1 MSAINFPL
9 PRDISSAANEVSSQ
23 NAEQLPTGGS
33 GQSSVLRPDT
43 VTLSAVFP
51 PAPPVDAANFVQ
63 FQSPAQPA
71 LEAFPP
77 ALAEAPAQTANSPAQ
92 LASAPDTATTSAAA
106 PSLSQQEQLAQL
118 NRVLEQLGINPQ
130 SISLDNRL
138 ALIKSA
144 NDPPALL
151 NLVRTLG
158 VLNQAAT
165 SAQISALDANN
176 LSNPAPTG
184 TQAQVPA
191 QNESQAQP
199 PPAPTAPLQSSS
211 PPAGSRFESISSAA
225 GGAAPSAPIEATVQ
239 ASVAS
244 NAAVQF
250 QELRA
255 VFQEAD
261 NAQNQSDAA
270 GSGAIPQPSLS
281 IRV

>member
-9 PRDISSAANEVSSQ
+9 TTDISSAANQVSSQ
-23 NAEQLPTGGS
+23 NAEQLPAGGS
-33 GQSSVLRPDT
+33 GESTVLRPDT

-51 PAPPVDAANFVQ
+51 PPPPVDAANFVQ

-77 ALAEAPAQTANSPAQ
+77 ALAQTTGWPARFA
-92 LASAPDTATTSAAA
+92 LASNAPTTAATA
-106 PSLSQQEQLAQL
+106 PTLSQQEQLAQL

-158 VLNQAAT
+158 DEAT
-165 SAQISALDANN
+165 SGQISAPSANN
-176 LSNPAPTG
+176 LSNPVPAG
-184 TQAQVPA
+184 NQTQASA
-191 QNESQAQP
+191 QNEFQAQP
-199 PPAPTAPLQSSS
+199 PPASTASLQSSS
-211 PPAGSRFESISSAA
+211 PPAGSGFESISSGA
-225 GGAAPSAPIEATVQ
+225 GGAAPPSTIQ

-244 NAAVQF
+244 NAAAQF
-250 QELRA
+250 QELQA
-255 VFQEAD
+255 VFQDAG
-261 NAQNQSDAA
+261 NAQNEPGVA
-270 GSGAIPQPSLS
+270 GSGAVPQPSLS

>member
-9 PRDISSAANEVSSQ
+9 TTDISSAANQSSSQ
-23 NAEQLPTGGS
+23 NSEQLPTAGS

-51 PAPPVDAANFVQ
+51 PPPPVDAANFVQ

-77 ALAEAPAQTANSPAQ
+77 GPSQVANSPAQ
-92 LASAPDTATTSAAA
+92 LASAPDPTTAPTTA

-158 VLNQAAT
+158 VLNQAAAST
-165 SAQISALDANN
+165 QISAVGADNP
-176 LSNPAPTG
+176 SNPAPIG
-184 TQAQVPA
+184 NQTQAPA

-199 PPAPTAPLQSSS
+199 QPASTAPFQISS
-211 PPAGSRFESISSAA
+211 PPAGSGFESISSGA
-225 GGAAPSAPIEATVQ
+225 GGTAPTSTIQT
-239 ASVAS
+239 SVAS
-244 NAAVQF
+244 NAAAQF
-250 QELRA
+250 HELQT
-255 VFQEAD
+255 VFQDAG
-261 NAQNQSDAA
+261 NAHNQSSAG
-270 GSGAIPQPSLS
+270 GSGAVPQPSLS

>member
-9 PRDISSAANEVSSQ
+9 TRDISSAANEVSSQ
-23 NAEQLPTGGS
+23 NAEQLPTGGF

-63 FQSPAQPA
+63 FQSPARPA

-77 ALAEAPAQTANSPAQ
+77 ALAQAPGQTANSPSQ
-92 LASAPDTATTSAAA
+92 LASASEATTTSAAA

-158 VLNQAAT
+158 ALN
-165 SAQISALDANN
+165 ANN

-184 TQAQVPA
+184 IQAQVPA

-199 PPAPTAPLQSSS
+199 QPASTAPLQSSS
-211 PPAGSRFESISSAA
+211 PPAGSGFESISSAA
-225 GGAAPSAPIEATVQ
+225 GGAAPPSSVQ

-244 NAAVQF
+244 NGAAQF
-250 QELRA
+250 QELQA

-261 NAQNQSDAA
+261 NAQNQSGAA

>member
-9 PRDISSAANEVSSQ
+9 TRDISSAANEVSSQ

-33 GQSSVLRPDT
+33 GQSGVLRPDT

-63 FQSPAQPA
+63 FQSP
-71 LEAFPP
+71 
-77 ALAEAPAQTANSPAQ
+77 
-92 LASAPDTATTSAAA
+92 AAA

-165 SAQISALDANN
+165 SAQISVLSANN
-176 LSNPAPTG
+176 LSNPAPREFNHKPQLRTNLKPSLHLHPLLRFK
-184 TQAQVPA
+184 AQVRRRDPGSSQFPRRQAGRRHGRQSKLVWPA
-191 QNESQAQP
+191 MRLRSSRSSRLSSKGP
-199 PPAPTAPLQSSS
+199 ITRKTSPARP
-211 PPAGSRFESISSAA
+211 
-225 GGAAPSAPIEATVQ
+225 VQ
-239 ASVAS
+239 ALFL
-244 NAAVQF
+244 NH
-250 QELRA
+250 R
-255 VFQEAD
+255 
-261 NAQNQSDAA
+261 
-270 GSGAIPQPSLS
+270 
-281 IRV
+281 

>member
-9 PRDISSAANEVSSQ
+9 STDISSAANQVSSQ
-23 NAEQLPTGGS
+23 NAERLPTGGS
-33 GQSSVLRPDT
+33 GQSTVLRPDT

-51 PAPPVDAANFVQ
+51 PAPPVDTANFVQ
-63 FQSPAQPA
+63 FQSPAPPA

-77 ALAEAPAQTANSPAQ
+77 APAQTASSPAR
-92 LASAPDTATTSAAA
+92 LAPVANATTA
-106 PSLSQQEQLAQL
+106 PTPTQQEQLAQL

-165 SAQISALDANN
+165 STQISALNANN
-176 LSNPAPTG
+176 LSNPAATG
-184 TQAQVPA
+184 IQTQAPA
-191 QNESQAQP
+191 QNESQVQAP
-199 PPAPTAPLQSSS
+199 PVSIAPLQSSS
-211 PPAGSRFESISSAA
+211 APAGSGFESISSAA
-225 GGAAPSAPIEATVQ
+225 GGAAPRTSAQ

-244 NAAVQF
+244 NGAARF
-250 QELRA
+250 QELQA

-261 NAQNQSDAA
+261 KAQNQAGA
-270 GSGAIPQPSLS
+270 VGSGASPQPSLS

>member
-9 PRDISSAANEVSSQ
+9 STDISSAANQVSSQ
-23 NAEQLPTGGS
+23 NAEQLPAGGS
-33 GQSSVLRPDT
+33 GQSTALWPDT
-43 VTLSAVFP
+43 VTFSAVFP

-77 ALAEAPAQTANSPAQ
+77 VLAQTASSPAQ
-92 LASAPDTATTSAAA
+92 LASGSDAATIPATAPG
-106 PSLSQQEQLAQL
+106 LSQQEQLAQL
-118 NRVLEQLGINPQ
+118 DRVLERLGISPQ

-158 VLNQAAT
+158 VLNEAAT
-165 SAQISALDANN
+165 SRQISPLNVNN
-176 LSNPAPTG
+176 LSNPAATG
-184 TQAQVPA
+184 IQTRAPA

-199 PPAPTAPLQSSS
+199 PPASIAPLQSSS
-211 PPAGSRFESISSAA
+211 PPAGPGFGSTSPAASGTASSSAD
-225 GGAAPSAPIEATVQ
+225 Q

-244 NAAVQF
+244 NAAAQF
-250 QELRA
+250 QELQA
-255 VFQEAD
+255 VFQ
-261 NAQNQSDAA
+261 NAGNGQIQSSAA
-270 GSGAIPQPSLS
+270 GSDVTHTSSLS

>member
-9 PRDISSAANEVSSQ
+9 TTDISSAANQVSSQ
-23 NAEQLPTGGS
+23 NAERLPAGGS
-33 GQSSVLRPDT
+33 GQSTVRPDT

-51 PAPPVDAANFVQ
+51 PPPPVDAANFGQ
-63 FQSPAQPA
+63 FQSPAQHA
-71 LEAFPP
+71 IQAFPP
-77 ALAEAPAQTANSPAQ
+77 APAQTTGTPAR
-92 LASAPDTATTSAAA
+92 LTPGSNATTA
-106 PSLSQQEQLAQL
+106 PTPTQQEQLAEL
-118 NRVLEQLGINPQ
+118 DRVLERLGISPQ

-158 VLNQAAT
+158 VLDQAAT
-165 SAQISALDANN
+165 SAQISALNANN
-176 LSNPAPTG
+176 LSSPAPAG
-184 TQAQVPA
+184 NQIQAPA

-199 PPAPTAPLQSSS
+199 LPASMAPLQSSS
-211 PPAGSRFESISSAA
+211 PPAGSGLESASLAL
-225 GGAAPSAPIEATVQ
+225 GGAAASSTVQ

-250 QELRA
+250 QELQA
-255 VFQEAD
+255 VFQDA
-261 NAQNQSDAA
+261 NQASAVGSDANHT
-270 GSGAIPQPSLS
+270 SSLS

>member
-9 PRDISSAANEVSSQ
+9 TTDISSAANQSSSQ
-23 NAEQLPTGGS
+23 NAEQLPAGGS
-33 GQSSVLRPDT
+33 GQSTVLRPDT

-51 PAPPVDAANFVQ
+51 PPPPVDTVNFIQ

-77 ALAEAPAQTANSPAQ
+77 AAAQTTGSSVRFA
-92 LASAPDTATTSAAA
+92 LASNATTT
-106 PSLSQQEQLAQL
+106 PTPTQQEQLAQL
-118 NRVLEQLGINPQ
+118 DRVLKQLGISPQ

-158 VLNQAAT
+158 VLDEAT
-165 SAQISALDANN
+165 SGQISAPSANN
-176 LSNPAPTG
+176 LSNPVPAG
-184 TQAQVPA
+184 NQSQAPA
-191 QNESQAQP
+191 QNEFQAQP
-199 PPAPTAPLQSSS
+199 QPASTAPLQSSS
-211 PPAGSRFESISSAA
+211 RPAGSAFESISLGA
-225 GGAAPSAPIEATVQ
+225 GGAAPPSTIQ

-244 NAAVQF
+244 NAAAQF
-250 QELRA
+250 QELQA
-255 VFQEAD
+255 VFQDAG
-261 NAQNQSDAA
+261 NAQNQSSAA
-270 GSGAIPQPSLS
+270 GSDAVPQPSLS

>member
-9 PRDISSAANEVSSQ
+9 TTDISSAANQVSSQ

-33 GQSSVLRPDT
+33 GQSTGLQPDT

-51 PAPPVDAANFVQ
+51 PAPPVDAANFVK
-63 FQSPAQPA
+63 FQSPAQPV

-77 ALAEAPAQTANSPAQ
+77 AATQAASSPAQ
-92 LASAPDTATTSAAA
+92 FAPAPDAAA
-106 PSLSQQEQLAQL
+106 TPATASSLSQQEQLAQL
-118 NRVLEQLGINPQ
+118 DQVLEQLGINPQ
-130 SISLDNRL
+130 TISLDNRL

-165 SAQISALDANN
+165 STQISALSANN

-184 TQAQVPA
+184 NQTQIPA

-199 PPAPTAPLQSSS
+199 PPESTAPLQSSS
-211 PPAGSRFESISSAA
+211 PLAGSGFESTFPGA
-225 GGAAPSAPIEATVQ
+225 GGAALPSTVQ
-239 ASVAS
+239 AGVAS
-244 NAAVQF
+244 NAAAQF
-250 QELRA
+250 QELQA

-261 NAQNQSDAA
+261 NAENRSGAA
-270 GSGAIPQPSLS
+270 GSGAIPQPTPS

>member
-9 PRDISSAANEVSSQ
+9 TRDISSAANEVSSQ

-33 GQSSVLRPDT
+33 GQSGVLRPDT

-63 FQSPAQPA
+63 FQSP
-71 LEAFPP
+71 
-77 ALAEAPAQTANSPAQ
+77 
-92 LASAPDTATTSAAA
+92 AAA

-158 VLNQAAT
+158 GLNPAA
-165 SAQISALDANN
+165 SEQISALSANN

-184 TQAQVPA
+184 NQTPAPA

-199 PPAPTAPLQSSS
+199 PPASIPPLQSSS
-211 PPAGSRFESISSAA
+211 SPAGSGFESTSSGA
-225 GGAAPSAPIEATVQ
+225 GGAAP
-239 ASVAS
+239 
-244 NAAVQF
+244 
-250 QELRA
+250 
-255 VFQEAD
+255 
-261 NAQNQSDAA
+261 
-270 GSGAIPQPSLS
+270 LS
-281 IRV
+281 P

>member
-9 PRDISSAANEVSSQ
+9 TADISSAANEVSSQ

-33 GQSSVLRPDT
+33 GQSTVLRPDT

-77 ALAEAPAQTANSPAQ
+77 APAQTTGGPARFA
-92 LASAPDTATTSAAA
+92 LASNATATPT
-106 PSLSQQEQLAQL
+106 PTQQEQLAQL
-118 NRVLEQLGINPQ
+118 DRVLEQLGISPQ
-130 SISLDNRL
+130 NISLDNRL

-158 VLNQAAT
+158 VLNEAAT
-165 SAQISALDANN
+165 STQISPLNANN
-176 LSNPAPTG
+176 LSHSAAAG
-184 TQAQVPA
+184 KQTQAPA

-199 PPAPTAPLQSSS
+199 PPASIAPLQSSS
-211 PPAGSRFESISSAA
+211 PGSSPLPRRQAGRRHHPRSKLVWPAMRLRSSRSCRLSSRTP
-225 GGAAPSAPIEATVQ
+225 GTLKTSPTGPVRSLFLSHRL
-239 ASVAS
+239 ASS
-244 NAAVQF
+244 N
-250 QELRA
+250 
-255 VFQEAD
+255 
-261 NAQNQSDAA
+261 
-270 GSGAIPQPSLS
+270 
-281 IRV
+281 

>member
-9 PRDISSAANEVSSQ
+9 STDIPSAANQVSSQ

-51 PAPPVDAANFVQ
+51 PAPPVDAANFAQ
-63 FQSPAQPA
+63 FQSPASPA

-77 ALAEAPAQTANSPAQ
+77 PPAQTANTPAA
-92 LASAPDTATTSAAA
+92 LAPVANATTA
-106 PSLSQQEQLAQL
+106 PTPTQQEQLAQL

-158 VLNQAAT
+158 VLDQATT
-165 SAQISALDANN
+165 SAQISALNANN
-176 LSNPAPTG
+176 LSNPAPAV
-184 TQAQVPA
+184 TQAQAPA

-199 PPAPTAPLQSSS
+199 PDESTALLQSSS
-211 PPAGSRFESISSAA
+211 PPAGSGFGSVSQAA
-225 GGAAPSAPIEATVQ
+225 GGAESSPADQ
-239 ASVAS
+239 ADLAN
-244 NAAVQF
+244 NAAAQF
-250 QELRA
+250 QQLQA
-255 VFQEAD
+255 VFQEAG
-261 NAQNQSDAA
+261 NAQDQSSAA
-270 GSGAIPQPSLS
+270 GSSATPQPSLS

>member
-9 PRDISSAANEVSSQ
+9 TRDISSAANEVSSQ

-33 GQSSVLRPDT
+33 GQSSVLRTDT

-63 FQSPAQPA
+63 FQSPAQPT

-77 ALAEAPAQTANSPAQ
+77 APTQAASSPAQ
-92 LASAPDTATTSAAA
+92 LASSSEATSTTTTA

-165 SAQISALDANN
+165 STQISALNANN

-184 TQAQVPA
+184 TQTQAPA

-199 PPAPTAPLQSSS
+199 PPASTAPLPSSS
-211 PPAGSRFESISSAA
+211 PPAGSGFESISSAA
-225 GGAAPSAPIEATVQ
+225 GDSAPPSPIQ

-244 NAAVQF
+244 NGAAQF
-250 QELRA
+250 QELQA
-255 VFQEAD
+255 VFQESD
-261 NAQNQSDAA
+261 NAQNQSGA
-270 GSGAIPQPSLS
+270 GGSAGIPQPSLS

>member
-9 PRDISSAANEVSSQ
+9 TIDISSAANQVSSQ

-51 PAPPVDAANFVQ
+51 PPPPVDAANFVQ
-63 FQSPAQPA
+63 FQSPAPPA

-77 ALAEAPAQTANSPAQ
+77 AQTAKSPAR
-92 LASAPDTATTSAAA
+92 LAPVADATTA
-106 PSLSQQEQLAQL
+106 PTPSQQEQLAQL

-138 ALIKSA
+138 ALVKSA

-158 VLNQAAT
+158 ALDQATT
-165 SAQISALDANN
+165 SEQISASSANN
-176 LSNPAPTG
+176 LSNLAPTVN
-184 TQAQVPA
+184 QAQAPA

-199 PPAPTAPLQSSS
+199 PLESPAPLQSSS
-211 PPAGSRFESISSAA
+211 PSAGSGFGSISSAA
-225 GGAAPSAPIEATVQ
+225 GGAASSPSDQPAP
-239 ASVAS
+239 AS
-244 NAAVQF
+244 NVAAQF
-250 QELRA
+250 QQLQA
-255 VFQEAD
+255 VFQEAG
-261 NAQNQSDAA
+261 NAQDQSGAA
-270 GSGAIPQPSLS
+270 GSGATPQPSLN

>member
-9 PRDISSAANEVSSQ
+9 TRDIWSAANEGSSQ
-23 NAEQLPTGGS
+23 KAEQLPRGGS
-33 GQSSVLRPDT
+33 GQSGVLRPDT

-77 ALAEAPAQTANSPAQ
+77 APAQFAA
-92 LASAPDTATTSAAA
+92 ASDATATPAAA

-151 NLVRTLG
+151 NLVLTLG

-165 SAQISALDANN
+165 SAQITAFNANN
-176 LSNPAPTG
+176 L
-184 TQAQVPA
+184 
-191 QNESQAQP
+191 
-199 PPAPTAPLQSSS
+199 
-211 PPAGSRFESISSAA
+211 
-225 GGAAPSAPIEATVQ
+225 
-239 ASVAS
+239 
-244 NAAVQF
+244 
-250 QELRA
+250 
-255 VFQEAD
+255 
-261 NAQNQSDAA
+261 
-270 GSGAIPQPSLS
+270 
-281 IRV
+281 

>member
-9 PRDISSAANEVSSQ
+9 STDISSAANQVSSQ
-23 NAEQLPTGGS
+23 NAEQLPAGGS
-33 GQSSVLRPDT
+33 GQSTVLRPDT

-77 ALAEAPAQTANSPAQ
+77 APAQTTGAPARFA
-92 LASAPDTATTSAAA
+92 LASNATTA
-106 PSLSQQEQLAQL
+106 PTPTQQEQLAEL
-118 NRVLEQLGINPQ
+118 DRVLERLGISPQ

-158 VLNQAAT
+158 VLDEAT
-165 SAQISALDANN
+165 SGQISAPSATD
-176 LSNPAPTG
+176 LSNLAATG
-184 TQAQVPA
+184 TQTQAPA
-191 QNESQAQP
+191 QSESQSQP
-199 PPAPTAPLQSSS
+199 PPASIAPLQSSS
-211 PPAGSRFESISSAA
+211 PPVESGFGSTSPAA
-225 GGAAPSAPIEATVQ
+225 GGAASSSADQ

-244 NAAVQF
+244 NAAAQF
-250 QELRA
+250 QELQA
-255 VFQEAD
+255 VFQ
-261 NAQNQSDAA
+261 NAANGQLQSSAA
-270 GSGAIPQPSLS
+270 GSDVTHTSSLS

>member
-9 PRDISSAANEVSSQ
+9 TRDISSAANEVSSQ

-33 GQSSVLRPDT
+33 GHATVLRPDT

-63 FQSPAQPA
+63 FQSPAPPA
-71 LEAFPP
+71 LDAFPP
-77 ALAEAPAQTANSPAQ
+77 APAQTASSPAR
-92 LASAPDTATTSAAA
+92 LAPVANATTA
-106 PSLSQQEQLAQL
+106 PTPTQQELLAQL

-165 SAQISALDANN
+165 GTQINALSANN

-184 TQAQVPA
+184 IQTQAAA

-199 PPAPTAPLQSSS
+199 PPASISPLQSSS
-211 PPAGSRFESISSAA
+211 PPAASGFESISSAA
-225 GGAAPSAPIEATVQ
+225 GGAAPSSSAQ

-244 NAAVQF
+244 NGAAQF
-250 QELRA
+250 QELQA
-255 VFQEAD
+255 VFQQAD
-261 NAQNQSDAA
+261 NAQNQDGAT
-270 GSGAIPQPSLS
+270 GSGAVPQPSLS

>member
-9 PRDISSAANEVSSQ
+9 STDISSAANQVSSQ
-23 NAEQLPTGGS
+23 NAERLPAGGS
-33 GQSSVLRPDT
+33 SQSTALRPDT

-51 PAPPVDAANFVQ
+51 PPPPVDGANFVQ
-63 FQSPAQPA
+63 FQSPAKPA

-77 ALAEAPAQTANSPAQ
+77 APAQTSGGPARAA
-92 LASAPDTATTSAAA
+92 LASNATTA
-106 PSLSQQEQLAQL
+106 PTPTQQEQLAEL
-118 NRVLEQLGINPQ
+118 DRVLERLGISPQ

-158 VLNQAAT
+158 VLDQAAT
-165 SAQISALDANN
+165 SAQISALNANN
-176 LSNPAPTG
+176 LSNPAPAG
-184 TQAQVPA
+184 NQSQAPA

-199 PPAPTAPLQSSS
+199 PLAPTAPLQSSS
-211 PPAGSRFESISSAA
+211 PPAGSGFGSTSQAPNGSASS
-225 GGAAPSAPIEATVQ
+225 STVQ
-239 ASVAS
+239 VNLAS

-250 QELRA
+250 QELQA
-255 VFQEAD
+255 VFQDANQASAVGAD
-261 NAQNQSDAA
+261 ANHS
-270 GSGAIPQPSLS
+270 SSLS

>member
-9 PRDISSAANEVSSQ
+9 TTDISSAANQVSSQ
-23 NAEQLPTGGS
+23 NAEQLPAAGS

-51 PAPPVDAANFVQ
+51 PPPPVDAANFVQ
-63 FQSPAQPA
+63 FQSPGQPA
-71 LEAFPP
+71 VEAFPP
-77 ALAEAPAQTANSPAQ
+77 APAQTTGGPARFA
-92 LASAPDTATTSAAA
+92 LASNTTTT
-106 PSLSQQEQLAQL
+106 PTPTQQEQLAQL
-118 NRVLEQLGINPQ
+118 DRVLEQLGISPQ

-165 SAQISALDANN
+165 STQINVLNANN

-184 TQAQVPA
+184 IQSQAPA

-199 PPAPTAPLQSSS
+199 QPASTAPFQISS
-211 PPAGSRFESISSAA
+211 PPAGSGFESISSGA
-225 GGAAPSAPIEATVQ
+225 GGTAPTSTIQT
-239 ASVAS
+239 SVAS
-244 NAAVQF
+244 NAAAQF
-250 QELRA
+250 HELQT
-255 VFQEAD
+255 VFQDAG
-261 NAQNQSDAA
+261 NAHNQSSAG
-270 GSGAIPQPSLS
+270 GSGAVPQPSLS

>member
-9 PRDISSAANEVSSQ
+9 TRGISTAANEVSSQ
-23 NAEQLPTGGS
+23 NPEQLPTGGP
-33 GQSSVLRPDT
+33 GQSGVLRPDT

-63 FQSPAQPA
+63 FQSP
-71 LEAFPP
+71 
-77 ALAEAPAQTANSPAQ
+77 
-92 LASAPDTATTSAAA
+92 AAA

-165 SAQISALDANN
+165 STQISALNANN

-184 TQAQVPA
+184 IQSQAPA

-199 PPAPTAPLQSSS
+199 PLASTAPLQSSS
-211 PPAGSRFESISSAA
+211 PPTGSGFESISSAA
-225 GGAAPSAPIEATVQ
+225 GGAAPPSSVQ

-244 NAAVQF
+244 SAAAQF
-250 QELRA
+250 QELQA
-255 VFQEAD
+255 VFQGAD
-261 NAQNQSDAA
+261 NAQNQSSAA
-270 GSGAIPQPSLS
+270 GSGAVPQPSLS

>member
-9 PRDISSAANEVSSQ
+9 TRDISSAANEVSSQ
-23 NAEQLPTGGS
+23 SAEQLPTGGS

-77 ALAEAPAQTANSPAQ
+77 TPAPAQTANSPEQ
-92 LASAPDTATTSAAA
+92 LASVSDTATTPAAA

-165 SAQISALDANN
+165 SAQISALNANN
-176 LSNPAPTG
+176 LSNPTPTG
-184 TQAQVPA
+184 IQAQVPA

-199 PPAPTAPLQSSS
+199 PPASIAPLQSSS
-211 PPAGSRFESISSAA
+211 PPTGSGFESISSGA
-225 GGAAPSAPIEATVQ
+225 GGVAPPSSVQ
-239 ASVAS
+239 ANVAS
-244 NAAVQF
+244 NGAAQF
-250 QELRA
+250 QELQA
-255 VFQEAD
+255 VFQQAD
-261 NAQNQSDAA
+261 NAQNQSSAA
-270 GSGAIPQPSLS
+270 GSGAVPQPSLS
-281 IRV
+281 IRA

>member
-9 PRDISSAANEVSSQ
+9 TRDISSAANQVSSQ
-23 NAEQLPTGGS
+23 NAERLPTGGS
-33 GQSSVLRPDT
+33 GQSSVLPPDT

-77 ALAEAPAQTANSPAQ
+77 APTQAASSPAQ
-92 LASAPDTATTSAAA
+92 IASASETTSTTTTA

-165 SAQISALDANN
+165 STQTSALNANN
-176 LSNPAPTG
+176 LSNPATTG
-184 TQAQVPA
+184 TQPQAPT

-199 PPAPTAPLQSSS
+199 PPASTAPLQSSS
-211 PPAGSRFESISSAA
+211 PPAGSGFESSSSAA
-225 GGAAPSAPIEATVQ
+225 GGAAPPSASQ

-244 NAAVQF
+244 NAAAQF
-250 QELRA
+250 QELQA

-261 NAQNQSDAA
+261 NAQNQSGTD

-281 IRV
+281 IRI

>member
-9 PRDISSAANEVSSQ
+9 TRDISSAANQSSSQ
-23 NAEQLPTGGS
+23 DAEQLPTGGS

-51 PAPPVDAANFVQ
+51 PPPPVDAANFVQ

-77 ALAEAPAQTANSPAQ
+77 ALAQTASSPAQ
-92 LASAPDTATTSAAA
+92 ISSASDAATTPATA

-118 NRVLEQLGINPQ
+118 DRVLEQLGISPQ

-138 ALIKSA
+138 ALVRSA

-158 VLNQAAT
+158 VLNEAAT
-165 SAQISALDANN
+165 STQISPLNANK
-176 LSNPAPTG
+176 LSNPAAAG
-184 TQAQVPA
+184 NQTQAPA
-191 QNESQAQP
+191 QNESQTQP
-199 PPAPTAPLQSSS
+199 PPASIAPLQSSQNQ
-211 PPAGSRFESISSAA
+211 PGAGVSSA
-225 GGAAPSAPIEATVQ
+225 V
-239 ASVAS
+239 
-244 NAAVQF
+244 
-250 QELRA
+250 
-255 VFQEAD
+255 
-261 NAQNQSDAA
+261 
-270 GSGAIPQPSLS
+270 PQPSLS